1 MAIELEFD
9 ESEHDGWRVLAVR
22 GEIDAYTSPRLREEL
37 KRLIDGGSRRLV
49 VDLQGVEFMDST
61 GLGVLVSALKR
72 IKEPGASS
80 DASTGSNA
88 ETASNGSSGEMG
100 DGDAQGSASDGRLSL
115 VCTSPQILRV
125 LAVTGLDKVFVV
137 APSVAEATAA

>member
-37 KRLIDGGSRRLV
+37 KRLIDGGARQLV

-72 IKEPGASS
+72 IKEPGLSGQS
-80 DASTGSNA
+80 QSGQSGDGSNA
-88 ETASNGSSGEMG
+88 GPDDSP
-100 DGDAQGSASDGRLSL
+100 GSANDGRLSL

-137 APSVAEATAA
+137 APSVAEATGPA

>member
-9 ESEHDGWRVLAVR
+9 ETEHDGWRVLAVR

-37 KRLIDGGSRRLV
+37 KRLIDGGTRRLV

-72 IKEPGASS
+72 VKEAGASGDGS
-80 DASTGSNA
+80 NPGSGPATGS
-88 ETASNGSSGEMG
+88 
-100 DGDAQGSASDGRLSL
+100 DDDGRLSL

>member
-9 ESEHDGWRVLAVR
+9 ETEYDGWRVLAVR

-37 KRLIDGGSRRLV
+37 KRLIDDGARRLV

-72 IKEPGASS
+72 VKESGLSAAPGENGGDSQASADS
-80 DASTGSNA
+80 
-88 ETASNGSSGEMG
+88 
-100 DGDAQGSASDGRLSL
+100 GRLSL

>member
-9 ESEHDGWRVLAVR
+9 ETGYEGWRVLAVR

-37 KRLIDGGSRRLV
+37 KRLIDDGARRLV

-72 IKEPGASS
+72 LKEASMPAGTPDGAGS
-80 DASTGSNA
+80 DPQASA
-88 ETASNGSSGEMG
+88 
-100 DGDAQGSASDGRLSL
+100 DDGRLSL

-137 APSVAEATAA
+137 APSLAEATAA

>member
-9 ESEHDGWRVLAVR
+9 ETEHDGWRVLAVR

-37 KRLIDGGSRRLV
+37 RRLIDGGARRLV

-72 IKEPGASS
+72 IKESGAS
-80 DASTGSNA
+80 
-88 ETASNGSSGEMG
+88 G
-100 DGDAQGSASDGRLSL
+100 DGSVDGSGGAPTADDDGRLSL

-125 LAVTGLDKVFVV
+125 LAVTGLDKVFLV

>member
-9 ESEHDGWRVLAVR
+9 ESEHDGWRVIAVR

-37 KRLIDGGSRRLV
+37 RRLIDDGARRLV

-72 IKEPGASS
+72 VKEAGQSGEASS
-80 DASTGSNA
+80 QDAGAEGST
-88 ETASNGSSGEMG
+88 
-100 DGDAQGSASDGRLSL
+100 DDGRLSL

-137 APSVAEATAA
+137 APSVADATAD